1 MPEVGV
7 GGRAVWVGIEVG
19 GGAVDEGGGGGLVD
33 VGGGI
38 GVVLAVAL
46 RDVGGGDVGG
56 DVRVI
61 VGEGVAVQV
70 ALVVPIAVVV
80 GEGLAVEVPGVTEGV
95 IEPVGVGDAVTVS
108 AGCDA
113 SVVDSA
119 GWKGVG
125 NGVSATRLSEMG
137 NRSKL

>member
-1 MPEVGV
+1 
-7 GGRAVWVGIEVG
+7 
-19 GGAVDEGGGGGLVD
+19 
-33 VGGGI
+33 
-38 GVVLAVAL
+38 
-46 RDVGGGDVGG
+46 
-56 DVRVI
+56 VI
-61 VGEGVAVQV
+61 VGEGVVVRVAPAV
-70 ALVVPIAVVV
+70 PTAVVV
-80 GEGLAVEVPGVTEGV
+80 GEGLAVDVPGVAEGV
-95 IEPVGVGDAVTVS
+95 VEPVGVGDAVAVS